1 VKRLTY
7 SKGRELEYEPT
18 DFKELVRSVIELM
31 QTKAGERQITLAFQP
46 DKAIDEVV
54 IDPKGIYRCVLNLI
68 SNALDADEEEGSRVT
83 VTSRQITGES
93 IQVDVADEGCGM
105 DAKTLAT
112 VFQPFVSSKG
122 SQGTGLGLSITKK
135 IIEEHGGRIA
145 VDSTEG
151 QDSTFSI
158 VLPKK
163 AN

>member
-31 QTKAGERQITLAFQP
+31 RTKAGERQITLAFQP